1 MLTGPELFALGSSSE
16 CYFQRLDDNDRM
28 FEINITAYTKD
39 TGHDIWSLDTDA
51 GEWALVTSLLLA
63 PEVGLTDEYLL
74 HKILHIT

>member
-39 TGHDIWSLDTDA
+39 TGHDIWSLDTGA
-51 GEWALVTSLLLA
+51 GE
-63 PEVGLTDEYLL
+63 
-74 HKILHIT
+74 

>member
-1 MLTGPELFALGSSSE
+1 MSIMCVRWILFSDLTYVIRWCWLGPELFALGSSSE

-51 GEWALVTSLLLA
+51 AE
-63 PEVGLTDEYLL
+63 
-74 HKILHIT
+74 